1 MVLCVEVADAVL
13 VGERLV
19 VVVVVEVAAMV
30 GEWSAGVDQDWI
42 EGVCPPRLV
51 SLVCLQ
57 I

>member
-1 MVLCVEVADAVL
+1 MLCVEVVDAVL
-13 VGERLV
+13 VGERQV

-30 GEWSAGVDQDWI
+30 VKWSAGVNQDWI
-42 EGVCPPRLV
+42 EEVCPLKWV

>member
-1 MVLCVEVADAVL
+1 MLYAEVADAVI
-13 VGERLV
+13 VGERL

-30 GEWSAGVDQDWI
+30 GKWSAGVDQDWI

>member
-1 MVLCVEVADAVL
+1 MLCAEVVDAVI
-13 VGERLV
+13 VGEKLV

-30 GEWSAGVDQDWI
+30 GKWSAGVDQDWI

>member
-1 MVLCVEVADAVL
+1 MLCAEMTDAVMA
-13 VGERLV
+13 GEMLV

-30 GEWSAGVDQDWI
+30 GKWSAGVDQDWL

>member
-1 MVLCVEVADAVL
+1 MPCVEVADAVL
-13 VGERLV
+13 VGEKLV

-30 GEWSAGVDQDWI
+30 VKWSAGVDQDWI

-51 SLVCLQ
+51 NLVCLQ